1 MILGVLMSIFFV
13 NDTRGHAK
21 KEEGTNTVSLL
32 PNVFWDTTWKHRNLG
47 SVTQA
52 GQTNNLNDGMAWG
65 LLPILLAAK
74 GFSLEQI
81 GIAVAVYPAV
91 WGMGQLFTGK
101 MTDKVSKKPCS
112 STECYSRP

>member
-1 MILGVLMSIFFV
+1 
-13 NDTRGHAK
+13 
-21 KEEGTNTVSLL
+21 
-32 PNVFWDTTWKHRNLG
+32 
-47 SVTQA
+47 
-52 GQTNNLNDGMAWG
+52 MAWG

-101 MTDKVSKKPCS
+101 MTDKVSKKNMLFYGYP
-112 STECYSRP
+112 P